1 MAFFLFLLFFYVVI
15 FVGGLTLALG
25 GLALFIA
32 GCLIVIAINL
42 AIRFWYLVAIA
53 IFIMIFPVLYLEGWL
68 GWILV
73 PIIVFAVAM
82 WFIPVPDEQK
92 ADYEKAK
99 AEFKASRNSLTSKS

>member
-1 MAFFLFLLFFYVVI
+1 MELLIFFFGALYLFGFVI
-15 FVGGLTLALG
+15 AGTILAVGCAAIVALAL
-25 GLALFIA
+25 IM
-32 GCLIVIAINL
+32 L

-53 IFIMIFPVLYLEGWL
+53 MFIMVFPVLYLEGWL
-68 GWILV
+68 VWILV

-99 AEFKASRNSLTSKS
+99 AEFKASRNSLISKS